1 MSAPVAN
8 ELSGII
14 YMIGG
19 VYEAD
24 GVATGNQTD
33 EI

>member
-24 GVATGNQTD
+24 EVATGNQKD